1 LKFESLEL
9 SRSPFFLY
17 ASLKQEAHMVNWVQ
31 CTEDGGTAILVNF
44 DRATTIKTV
53 SGTSENKNLT
63 RVEFGGGH
71 MIKIRDTEETILR
84 AIGIREDAHRA

>member
-1 LKFESLEL
+1 
-9 SRSPFFLY
+9 
-17 ASLKQEAHMVNWVQ
+17 MVNWVQ

-53 SGTSENKNLT
+53 SGTSESKNLT

-84 AIGIREDAHRA
+84 AIGIREDARRA

>member
-1 LKFESLEL
+1 
-9 SRSPFFLY
+9 
-17 ASLKQEAHMVNWVQ
+17 MVNWVQ

-84 AIGIREDAHRA
+84 AIGIREDAHGA

>member
-1 LKFESLEL
+1 
-9 SRSPFFLY
+9 
-17 ASLKQEAHMVNWVQ
+17 MVNWVQ
-31 CTEDGGTAILVNF
+31 CTEDGGTAILINF

-53 SGTSENKNLT
+53 SGTSESKNLT